1 VSRRLHSL
9 IAAIVM
15 AACAVLVAGQPAAA
29 TTIQRVTSPGGIEA
43 WLVHEPSLPLVAM
56 SFAFAGGASEDPAEK
71 PGVGYMVASL
81 LDEGAGELDS
91 KAYQQRLEDTATEL
105 RFSATQDYFYGSIR
119 LLSEHRDQ
127 SFDLLRLAL
136 GHPRFDAD
144 AIGRIREQIM
154 SGLRRETTDPGSI
167 ASRTWWRTAFP
178 NHPYGRPVNGSLTS
192 VPTIGVD
199 DLRAYAARVLTRGHL
214 KVVAVGDIDAAT
226 LGKTLDHVFGA
237 LPADGKLATIADRT
251 LREGGKRVVVAL
263 NVPQSVV
270 RMGGAGVPRNDPDFI
285 AAYIVNHILGGGSF
299 TSRLYNEVR
308 EKRGL
313 VYGVSSY
320 LMTLR
325 HSALFMVGTQAGSDH
340 TREAVELIEE
350 QIRHMADEGPT
361 EAELSKAK
369 AYLKGAYV
377 LNLDTS
383 GKIASVLLQNQ
394 LDNLGIDYI
403 DRRRQLIDAVTLDDA
418 RRAAKRLAAGGLLT
432 TVVGEPKGLASRE
445 PSP

>member
-1 VSRRLHSL
+1 
-9 IAAIVM
+9 
-15 AACAVLVAGQPAAA
+15 
-29 TTIQRVTSPGGIEA
+29 
-43 WLVHEPSLPLVAM
+43 
-56 SFAFAGGASEDPAEK
+56 
-71 PGVGYMVASL
+71 
-81 LDEGAGELDS
+81 
-91 KAYQQRLEDTATEL
+91 
-105 RFSATQDYFYGSIR
+105 
-119 LLSEHRDQ
+119 
-127 SFDLLRLAL
+127 
-136 GHPRFDAD
+136 
-144 AIGRIREQIM
+144 
-154 SGLRRETTDPGSI
+154 
-167 ASRTWWRTAFP
+167 
-178 NHPYGRPVNGSLTS
+178 
-192 VPTIGVD
+192 
-199 DLRAYAARVLTRGHL
+199 
-214 KVVAVGDIDAAT
+214 VAVGDIDAAT

-237 LPADGKLATIADRT
+237 LPADGKLATIPDRT

-270 RMGGAGVPRNDPDFI
+270 RMGGTGIMRSDPDFI
-285 AAYIVNHILGGGSF
+285 PAYIVNHILGGGSF

>member
-1 VSRRLHSL
+1 
-9 IAAIVM
+9 
-15 AACAVLVAGQPAAA
+15 
-29 TTIQRVTSPGGIEA
+29 
-43 WLVHEPSLPLVAM
+43 
-56 SFAFAGGASEDPAEK
+56 
-71 PGVGYMVASL
+71 
-81 LDEGAGELDS
+81 
-91 KAYQQRLEDTATEL
+91 
-105 RFSATQDYFYGSIR
+105 
-119 LLSEHRDQ
+119 
-127 SFDLLRLAL
+127 
-136 GHPRFDAD
+136 
-144 AIGRIREQIM
+144 
-154 SGLRRETTDPGSI
+154 
-167 ASRTWWRTAFP
+167 
-178 NHPYGRPVNGSLTS
+178 
-192 VPTIGVD
+192 
-199 DLRAYAARVLTRGHL
+199 
-214 KVVAVGDIDAAT
+214 
-226 LGKTLDHVFGA
+226 
-237 LPADGKLATIADRT
+237 
-251 LREGGKRVVVAL
+251 
-263 NVPQSVV
+263 
-270 RMGGAGVPRNDPDFI
+270 MGGAGVPRNDPDFI

>member
-1 VSRRLHSL
+1 VNRRLRSL
-9 IAAIVM
+9 VAFIAV
-15 AACAVLVAGQPAAA
+15 AACAFAAAQPAAA
-29 TTIQRVTSPGGIEA
+29 TTIQRVVSPGGIEA
-43 WLVHEPSLPLVAM
+43 WLVHEPALPLVAM
-56 SFAFAGGASEDPAEK
+56 SFAFVGGASEDPAEK
-71 PGVGYMVASL
+71 PGVGSMVASL

-91 KAYQQRLEDTATEL
+91 KSFQRRLEDTATEL
-105 RFSATQDYFYGSIR
+105 RFSATHDYFYGSIR

-127 SFDLLRLAL
+127 SFDLLRLSL
-136 GHPRFDAD
+136 EHPRFDAD
-144 AIGRIREQIM
+144 AIARIREQTM

-167 ASRTWWRTAFP
+167 ANQTWWRTAFP
-178 NHPYGRPVNGSLTS
+178 DHPYGRPVNGSLTS

-199 DLRAYAARVLTRGHL
+199 DLRAYAGRVLTRGHL

-226 LGKTLDHVFGA
+226 LGKTLDHVFGE
-237 LPADGKLATIADRT
+237 LPADGKLAAIADRT
-251 LREGGKRVVVAL
+251 LHEGGKRVVVPL
-263 NVPQSVV
+263 SVPQSVV
-270 RMGGAGVPRNDPDFI
+270 RMGGAGIARNDPDFI

-325 HSALFMVGTQAGSDH
+325 HSALFMVGTQASSDH
-340 TREAVELIEE
+340 AGEAVELIEA

-383 GKIASVLLQNQ
+383 SKIASVLLQNQ
-394 LDNLGIDYI
+394 LENLGIDYI
-403 DRRRQLIDAVTLDDA
+403 DKRRGLIDAVTLDDA

-432 TVVGEPKGLASRE
+432 TVVGQPKGLASRE